1 MKRSVCIVLIWTV
14 FSFGKTVFGQH
25 KLDEYFEH
33 LLYHRK
39 FMGSAAISFN
49 DSIIY
54 TKSVG
59 FADAGTEKPITSDTR
74 FRIGSITKTFTAVLI
89 LQAIEEKKLTLDD
102 KLGTYYPAVKNAMTI
117 TIEQL
122 LKHRSGIVNF
132 TEIDSTYKW
141 EEEYHNQE
149 AFLAYISN
157 RKSDFA
163 PGSAYAY
170 SNTNYALLA
179 FILEKVYQLPFALIL
194 EKKICQ
200 PLGLKNTYYSFET
213 DTAKNEAISY
223 NIQDRYTRNS
233 KVNFSN
239 HPGGGGMVSTAVEV
253 NIFLSALFNG
263 KLITT
268 QSLETML
275 PVNKGEYGMGIE
287 KLSFSS
293 PNGYEH
299 TGRIENYISDYW
311 YFPKEKLGIVTLSNA
326 INSNISEINLVL
338 LQYAYGTKPVLP
350 DYNKINGVADTVF
363 SKIKGTYF
371 DTSGKISVTLSSD
384 SRQLILQKSTT
395 RQDYIPFDY
404 KEHNIFV
411 YENIILRFFPERKEV
426 VLEQNGITE
435 VYKKEWQ
442 QPSATSRVTG
452 RLKFSYLFQ
461 SL

>member
-1 MKRSVCIVLIWTV
+1 MTYFYICQVNPYNLKIFRSMKRSVCIILLWTAYS
-14 FSFGKTVFGQH
+14 FSGKVFGQH
-25 KLDEYFEH
+25 ALDAYFGQ
-33 LLYHRK
+33 LLQHRK
-39 FMGSAAISFN
+39 FMGSTAISFN

-54 TKSVG
+54 TRSVG
-59 FADAGTEKPITSDTR
+59 YANAATEKPINADTR

-89 LQAIEEKKLTLDD
+89 LQAIEEKKLALDD
-102 KLGTYYPAVKNAMTI
+102 KLGTYYPSVKNASAI

-122 LKHRSGIVNF
+122 LKHRSGIINF

-141 EEEYHNQE
+141 EEDYHNRE

-157 RKSDFA
+157 RESDFA
-163 PGSAYAY
+163 PGTDYAY

-179 FILEKVYQLPFALIL
+179 FILEQVYRLPFALIL

-223 NIQDRYTRNS
+223 NIQNRYIKNT

-239 HPGGGGMVSTAVEV
+239 HPGGGGMVSTAVDV
-253 NIFLSALFNG
+253 NIFLNALFSG
-263 KLITT
+263 RLINT

-287 KLSFSS
+287 KLSFDS

-299 TGRIENYISDYW
+299 SGRIENYISDYW

-326 INSNISEINLVL
+326 ININIEEINLVL
-338 LQYAYGTKPVLP
+338 LQYAYGTKPALP
-350 DYNKINGVADTVF
+350 DFNAINGMSDTAF

-371 DTSGKISVTLSSD
+371 DTSGKISVTISSD
-384 SRQLILQKSTT
+384 SRQLVLQKSTT
-395 RQDYIPFDY
+395 RQDYIPFDHKSDY
-404 KEHNIFV
+404 IFAYNNIT
-411 YENIILRFFPERKEV
+411 LRFSPERKELI
-426 VLEQNGITE
+426 LEQNGIRE
-435 VYKKEWQ
+435 VYKK
-442 QPSATSRVTG
+442 
-452 RLKFSYLFQ
+452 
-461 SL
+461 